1 MRASIAFLLLA
12 NFFLTSADLFA
23 DNATPVVK
31 IEVEVIVFEDGN
43 VTVQGMPARKMSLAK
58 TEEKA
63 KSGTCCNASA
73 CSKCSD
79 AQKSSVAKKE
89 DKMMTKKSPSK
100 KPGAK
105 SMAKKVADNIMK
117 LDKNG
122 DSRLNADEVQP
133 RLRTPFSDVDANGDG
148 YLDRGEVIRQIKQK
162 MRAS

>member
-12 NFFLTSADLFA
+12 FFFLTATDLFA
-23 DNATPVVK
+23 DKAIPVVK
-31 IEVEVIVFEDGN
+31 IEVEVIVYEDGN
-43 VTVQGMPARKMSLAK
+43 VTVQGIPTQKKSAAK
-58 TEEKA
+58 NA
-63 KSGTCCNASA
+63 NSKSCCAGDKCATWSA
-73 CSKCSD
+73 N
-79 AQKSSVAKKE
+79 QKPDVKRT
-89 DKMMTKKSPSK
+89 DKMMTKKSPRK
-100 KPGAK
+100 TVDEK
-105 SMAKKVADNIMK
+105 SMAKKVADSIMK